1 MFKHY
6 SDDGRSLRV
15 KLVNRF
21 KIFMGLGINGWGIF
35 SGGSK
40 GGSKAHTAQNF
51 LNFMW
56 FFFVKCAKICMLAP
70 LDEVWFPLLRGVLDP
85 PRFSAAQ
92 NK

>member
-1 MFKHY
+1 MILSDY

-21 KIFMGLGINGWGIF
+21 KIFIGLVGINRWAIF

-40 GGSKAHTAQNF
+40 GGSKAHTTENF

-56 FFFVKCAKICMLAP
+56 LFLENLPKFVC
-70 LDEVWFPLLRGVLDP
+70 
-85 PRFSAAQ
+85 
-92 NK
+92 